1 MSSPLVNI
9 GDNINF
15 HPTAIATRGKTTSMQ
30 SPCRINRSVRCVS
43 FVMLNIFSVCSVNAL
58 KMSAK
63 KEASGASGAKKFGIL
78 AANDVY
84 E

>member
-1 MSSPLVNI
+1 M
-9 GDNINF
+9 NF
-15 HPTAIATRGKTTSMQ
+15 HAITIVTRGKTASMH
-30 SPCRINRSVRCVS
+30 SPCIINRSVRCVS
-43 FVMLNIFSVCSVNAL
+43 FVVLNIFSVCSVNAL